1 MWKAPELGPHVSWG
15 RKGSS
20 AVCRNEESVCR
31 PPETLV
37 KKCKDYL
44 HNNVKQ
50 SSHPLRKSDFWSE
63 FGPFGEMA
71 PKWLRK
77 SDTLTIGAIVID
89 YINALRVFQHKQDEY
104 SPLTP
109 SRTPNGP
116 SYMSD

>member
-1 MWKAPELGPHVSWG
+1 LLLVTNYSLYMY
-15 RKGSS
+15 RKY
-20 AVCRNEESVCR
+20 VLTHIL
-31 PPETLV
+31 P
-37 KKCKDYL
+37 L
-44 HNNVKQ
+44 HQ
-50 SSHPLRKSDFWSE
+50 SSHPLRKLDFWSE

-71 PKWLRK
+71 PKWLRN

-89 YINALRVFQHKQDEY
+89 YINTLRVFQHKQDEY